1 MADFLNI
8 KMKLSILLFTIA
20 ATSSISA
27 MPGRFSFLRG
37 SAGRSQGS
45 ITNVRRPSGFD
56 GSAGAPAARRSS
68 FMGEMGKSLAMNV
81 AGTAASMVRIIS

>member
-45 ITNVRRPSGFD
+45 VNNSFNQG
-56 GSAGAPAARRSS
+56 AGAPAERRSS
-68 FMGEMGKSLAMNV
+68 FMGGMGKSLAMNV
-81 AGTAASMVRIIS
+81 AGTAASMVR